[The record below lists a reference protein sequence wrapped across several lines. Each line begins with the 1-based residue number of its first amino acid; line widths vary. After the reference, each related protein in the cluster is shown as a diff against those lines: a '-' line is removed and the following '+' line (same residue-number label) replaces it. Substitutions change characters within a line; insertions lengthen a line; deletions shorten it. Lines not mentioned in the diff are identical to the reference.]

1 MSRGATDRSKEG
13 EREKRKEKRETLRRE
28 SGTACRRRTRRKR
41 EKLNYSPKKVE
52 RTTNSSVVTLKITT
66 REDA

>member
-1 MSRGATDRSKEG
+1 MG
-13 EREKRKEKRETLRRE
+13 RE